1 MCGVDTHQL
10 KKDILFEVNEA
21 VREVEGGLRRSMRN
35 LFLTCDITQ
44 SGGVEAV
51 TSNVANTNDQ
61 IFGRAPMP
69 TKRSQPVSHGK
80 DANQTVKK
88 STLILDSEVAARMNV
103 PPKKTGK
110 KNGEPI
116 TADEK
121 RNMYVAKL
129 RAVALKHM

>member
-1 MCGVDTHQL
+1 
-10 KKDILFEVNEA
+10 
-21 VREVEGGLRRSMRN
+21 
-35 LFLTCDITQ
+35 
-44 SGGVEAV
+44 
-51 TSNVANTNDQ
+51 
-61 IFGRAPMP
+61 MP
-69 TKRSQPVSHGK
+69 TKRAQPVSHGK

-103 PPKKTGK
+103 SPKKTGK